1 MTTLYNFQAK
11 RQVGNETT
19 LMDDTVA
26 IFDSTTVAF
35 GGASPA
41 TTWTFINKTS

>member
-1 MTTLYNFQAK
+1 MTTLYNFQEK

-19 LMDDTVA
+19 LMNDTVA
-26 IFDSTTVAF
+26 IFDSTTVSM

-41 TTWTFINKTS
+41 TVWTFTNKTS